1 MKTNVFKTG
10 VSDHHKMISTIMKLH
25 FARESPKTKYY
36 RDYLKFDISYFNSE
50 LSRQLVQPFV
60 LLKRM
65 KTLKNRSSHQRCSV
79 RKAFLEILQ
88 NSQQNTCTRDSI
100 TLFEKRLWHRCF
112 RVNFAK
118 FLRTPFLTEHFWET
132 ASGRIKWIQSVH
144 RVFPNLLICL
154 IYRQRLKRKF

>member
-100 TLFEKRLWHRCF
+100 TLVEKRLWHRCF

-132 ASGRIKWIQSVH
+132 ASGRIK
-144 RVFPNLLICL
+144 
-154 IYRQRLKRKF
+154 